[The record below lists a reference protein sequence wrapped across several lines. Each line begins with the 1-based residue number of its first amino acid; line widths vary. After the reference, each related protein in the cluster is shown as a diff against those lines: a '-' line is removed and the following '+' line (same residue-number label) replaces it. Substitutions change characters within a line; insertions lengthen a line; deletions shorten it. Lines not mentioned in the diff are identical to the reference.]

1 MQAAYL
7 EQTGG
12 PERIEVGRLPVPEP
26 GPTDVLVRVAAAAV
40 NPVDGL
46 VRSGAYRTP
55 ITYPFVIGRD
65 LVGTVARATPA
76 TGFAPDQPVWC
87 ASLGHG
93 GRQGSAAEY
102 AVVAADRL
110 YRLPPGVTDLHTAV
124 ATLHPAMTAWL
135 ALHRRGRLTAGE
147 TVYVG
152 GGAGSVGSALVWFAA
167 RAGARVIASA
177 RDSDAAWCTERGAEA
192 VLDYR
197 DPARYD
203 ALRELVPDGVDVW
216 IETSGHHDL
225 PATVPLLAQGGR
237 IVLLSGLTT
246 HAADAELPV
255 GALYV
260 RDASVV
266 GFAISNASVADL
278 AAAAPA
284 VNHLL
289 AAGPPVVRIG
299 TVLPLSAATRAH
311 RILEGAE
318 PAPGRGRIVL
328 VPGS

>member
-7 EQTGG
+7 EGLGG
-12 PERIEVGRLPVPEP
+12 PEHIVVGKLPIPEP
-26 GPTDVLVRVAAAAV
+26 GPTDVLVRVAAVAV
-40 NPVDGL
+40 NPVDAL

-55 ITYPFVIGRD
+55 TPFPFVIGRD
-65 LVGTVARATPA
+65 LVGTVARAAPG
-76 TGFAPDQPVWC
+76 TGFAPDDRVWC

-93 GRQGSAAEY
+93 GRQGAAAEY

-110 YRLPPGVTDLHTAV
+110 YRLPPGVTDPHTAV

-135 ALHRRGRLTAGE
+135 ALHRHGRLTAGE
-147 TVYVG
+147 TVFVG
-152 GGAGSVGSALVWFAA
+152 GAAGNVGSALVRLAA

-177 RDSDAAWCTERGAEA
+177 RDSDAAWCTKRGAEA

-203 ALRELVPDGVDVW
+203 ALRELAPDGIDVW

-225 PATVPLLAQGGR
+225 PATVPLLARGGR
-237 IVLLSGLTT
+237 IVLLAGLTT

-260 RDASVV
+260 RDASIV
-266 GFAISNASVADL
+266 GFAISNASTADL

-284 VNHLL
+284 VNQLL

-299 TVLPLSAATRAH
+299 AVLPLSAATRAH
-311 RILEGAE
+311 RILDGAE

-328 VPGS
+328 EPGS